1 MSDKQFGDPYRN
13 KPNLISE
20 PNEWHEMVFQIS
32 IDESIDW
39 SQFDL
44 RKWAHA
50 VAKYTALVM
59 AKTTLDAEELESPEV
74 IKTLI
79 MGIKASRIS
88 FVTDN
93 ELHNM
98 IDEFGDE

>member
-1 MSDKQFGDPYRN
+1 MSEKQFGDPYRN
-13 KPNLISE
+13 KPNMISD
-20 PNEWHEMVFQIS
+20 PNTWHEMSFQIS
-32 IDESIDW
+32 IDESVDW
-39 SQFDL
+39 DKFDL
-44 RKWAHA
+44 RTWAHA

-59 AKTTLDAEELESPEV
+59 AKTTLDEGELETPEV

-88 FVTDN
+88 FVTDDD
-93 ELHNM
+93 LHNM